1 MSAAISSNVLPSSSI
16 FIAWPFTNTKGVALT
31 DIYSV
36 AELTRIA
43 SDELRIKKKNGT
55 PLSHNAIRKL
65 LKNPFYAGKF
75 RWAGRLYNGIHP
87 PMISESEFEQLQEIL
102 KPTKKCE

>member
-16 FIAWPFTNTKGVALT
+16 FIAWPLTNTEGVAVT
-31 DIYSV
+31 GIYSV

-87 PMISESEFEQLQEIL
+87 PMISDAQFEQMQTIFRPEAH
-102 KPTKKCE
+102 